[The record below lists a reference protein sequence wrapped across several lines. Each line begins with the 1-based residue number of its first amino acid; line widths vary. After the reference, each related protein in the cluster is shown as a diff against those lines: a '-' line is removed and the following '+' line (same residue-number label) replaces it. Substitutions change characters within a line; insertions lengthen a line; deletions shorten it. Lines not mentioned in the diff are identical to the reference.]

1 MTAIYTLS
9 ILLVLLS
16 VFGAGYYRAKHLY
29 QPDEERRIQKFTR
42 LRKQVKQ
49 RWEDDRISDEEFL
62 REIYEQ

>member
-1 MTAIYTLS
+1 MIIIYTLS

-29 QPDEERRIQKFTR
+29 QPDGEKRLQKFAKM
-42 LRKQVKQ
+42 RKQVKQ

-62 REIYEQ
+62 REIYE